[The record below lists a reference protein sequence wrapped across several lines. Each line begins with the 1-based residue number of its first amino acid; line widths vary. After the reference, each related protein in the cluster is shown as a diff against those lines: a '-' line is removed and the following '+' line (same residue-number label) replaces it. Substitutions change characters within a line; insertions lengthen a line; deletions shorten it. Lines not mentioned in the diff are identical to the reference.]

1 MSASDSRSRSVK
13 TLSRL
18 LLGTA
23 VIISLGGTA
32 CSTPDPPEWKVAL
45 STPSPLEAGDPLPTA
60 NQIVIYVDTSASMAG
75 YVSKNEADQTV
86 FGRTLQ
92 ELRNLATIL
101 NPPEDIFVRHVDTS
115 VGPLL
120 GDVDLTVSSISPAIY
135 RGRETDLAG
144 AIRRFSQPLTTS
156 QNIDIANRRE
166 GSSVGRPPRFQIL
179 VTDGVQ
185 STREQRRDVEC
196 ASGSDQVCVRKEIL
210 DLINKGWG
218 ACIFGLK
225 SEFNGK
231 VYSEINHTVITYR
244 TTKHDLKTYR
254 PFYLYVFSPDR
265 NALAH
270 LASVLRERLR
280 GLVEQEEG
288 FRELSL
294 TQPYSKGYADVLAT
308 VPKDQQHLLRLS
320 RPIPQNPAR
329 VTLRV
334 DLSTEAAGYSHF
346 SITLGVPWSD
356 DVKYLDSAKAR
367 AELVHWELTP
377 VYPKENTNPGSKP
390 VTQVRLPELNVTD
403 QQVDDEGRS
412 VVQFSAGWPKG
423 TGEIGWRIYHL
434 QGRLNLEKETPT
446 WVQQWSTNLDT
457 TEEACNKTLNLESV
471 LLGLWR
477 NDVVKNSVIAD
488 AYIRVGPQ

>member
-13 TLSRL
+13 TLSLL
-18 LLGTA
+18 LLGTGM
-23 VIISLGGTA
+23 IISLAGAA
-32 CSTPDPPEWKVAL
+32 CSTPDPPDWKVAL
-45 STPSPLEAGDPLPTA
+45 SKPSPPETGDPLPTSS
-60 NQIVIYVDTSASMAG
+60 QIVIYVDTSASMAG
-75 YVSKNEADQTV
+75 YVSKDQADQTV

-101 NPPEDIFVRHVDTS
+101 NPPEDVFVRHVDTS

-120 GDVDLTVSSISPAIY
+120 GDVDLTVASISPAMY
-135 RGRETDLAG
+135 NGRETDLAG
-144 AIRRFSQPLTTS
+144 AIRLFSRPLITFEGLDNPNGS
-156 QNIDIANRRE
+156 E
-166 GSSVGRPPRFQIL
+166 GSPVSRPPRFQIL

-185 STREQRRDVEC
+185 STREQRSGVEC
-196 ASGSDQVCVRKEIL
+196 ASGSDQVCVRKQIL

-218 ACIFGLK
+218 GCIFGLK

-231 VYSEINHTVITYR
+231 VYSEINHAVIAYR
-244 TTKHDLKTYR
+244 TKKHDLRTYR

-265 NALAH
+265 NALAQ
-270 LASVLRERLR
+270 LVSVLRERLR
-280 GLVEQEEG
+280 GLEEQEEG

-294 TQPYSKGYADVLAT
+294 TQPYSKGYAQVLAT
-308 VPKDQQHLLRLS
+308 VPKDQQNLLRLS
-320 RPIPQNPAR
+320 RPIPQNPAKL
-329 VTLRV
+329 TLRV
-334 DLSTEAAGYSHF
+334 DLSTETTGYGHF
-346 SITLGVPWSD
+346 SVTLGVPWSD
-356 DVKYLDSAKAR
+356 DALYLGSAKER
-367 AELVHWELTP
+367 ADLVHWELVP
-377 VYPKENTNPGSKP
+377 VYPEN
-390 VTQVRLPELNVTD
+390 VTPNSQTGTRVRLPELNITD
-403 QQVDDEGRS
+403 QQVDAEGHS

-434 QGRLNLEKETPT
+434 QGRLNLEKQTPT

-477 NDVVKNSVIAD
+477 NDVVKNSLIAD